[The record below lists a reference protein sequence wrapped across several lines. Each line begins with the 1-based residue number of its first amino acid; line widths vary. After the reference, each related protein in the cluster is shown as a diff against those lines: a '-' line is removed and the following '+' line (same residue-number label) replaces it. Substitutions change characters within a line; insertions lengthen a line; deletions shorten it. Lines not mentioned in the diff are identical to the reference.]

1 MNLRPR
7 LFHIPR
13 LAILTCLSFTF
24 VVRAGAASTSQQLSL
39 QEYIFELDKCSA
51 ILASS
56 GNNPAVLRTLR
67 MSLPGQWIVS
77 VGNQSYAVSADW
89 LADGL
94 ARAETARH
102 GDSTALEQSQQQI
115 AVHREAAQS
124 LAAPASPQSL
134 DESRAK
140 LNHILSGKQFQAIHG
155 PTWFELLRARFYDWV
170 WRQLT
175 KLFGR
180 LRGGRAIGN
189 VIAWSVIALAAIL
202 LIVWAVRASRRAG
215 ARAEMDL
222 RGAAGPGKDSVFWLR
237 EARESAARGDYRAAI
252 HAAYWAA
259 IARLEEMKSLPADR
273 SRTPR
278 ESLRMIRRESAEY
291 APLSQLTR
299 RFELVWYGYRSA
311 DSADWSDAMK
321 QLETLGCLRSSTPAI
336 SAS

>member
-7 LFHIPR
+7 SQHIIRFPVLILLVLALF
-13 LAILTCLSFTF
+13 A
-24 VVRAGAASTSQQLSL
+24 RAHGATTSQQLSL

-51 ILASS
+51 LLASS

-67 MSLPGQWIVS
+67 MALPSQWIVS
-77 VGNQSYAVSADW
+77 AGNQTYTVSTDW

-94 ARAETARH
+94 ARTETARR
-102 GDSTALEQSQQQI
+102 GDSAALQQTQQQI
-115 AVHREAAQS
+115 AVHRDAAQA
-124 LAAPASPQSL
+124 LAVPASPQTL
-134 DESRAK
+134 DRSRAR
-140 LNHILSGKQFQAIHG
+140 LNRILEGREFQAIHG
-155 PTWFELLRARFYDWV
+155 PTWFDLLRARVYDWIS
-170 WRQLT
+170 RQLE

-180 LRGGRAIGN
+180 FRGGRALGN
-189 VIAWSVIALAAIL
+189 VIAWIVIALAALL
-202 LIVWAVRASRRAG
+202 LILWAVRASMRTG
-215 ARAEMDL
+215 ARPEMDL

-237 EARESAARGDYRAAI
+237 EARDAAARGDYRAAI

-259 IARLEEMKSLPADR
+259 IARLEEIKALPEDR

-278 ESLRMIRRESAEY
+278 ESLRLIRRESAEY
-291 APLSQLTR
+291 APLTQLTR